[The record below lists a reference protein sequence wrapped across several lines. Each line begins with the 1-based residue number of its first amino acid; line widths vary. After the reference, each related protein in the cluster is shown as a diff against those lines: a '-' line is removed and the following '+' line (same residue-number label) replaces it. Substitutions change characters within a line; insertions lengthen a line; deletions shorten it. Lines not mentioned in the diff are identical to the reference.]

1 MNKKWFFWLYDLKN
15 IYFLYE
21 VNFFLL
27 LGMYF
32 ILFYIKYIKLFIKS
46 MFLML
51 LF

>member
-21 VNFFLL
+21 VYFFFYYW
-27 LGMYF
+27 GC
-32 ILFYIKYIKLFIKS
+32 ILFNIKYIKLFIKS